1 MTRGRGRPRT
11 WTEDRDAAVAEMCR
25 AGHRVSE
32 IASTLGVTVRA
43 IRRRIDRLRT
53 SGVLPRAIRPWTGA
67 EVRRLSDMAASGMA
81 DDAIAAAL
89 GRTKGAVIDMRQRS
103 GIQRADYAP
112 RWSDDE
118 RAVVAEMARRGH
130 TSTEIGAH
138 IGRSRTA
145 VRVEMWKMRRRQ
157 VGGR

>member
-1 MTRGRGRPRT
+1 MTRGRPRT

-67 EVRRLSDMAASGMA
+67 EVRRLNDMVALGMTDA
-81 DDAIAAAL
+81 AIAAAL
-89 GRTKGAVIDMRQRS
+89 DRTHGAVVDMRQRS
-103 GIQRADYAP
+103 GIRRPDYAP
-112 RWSDDE
+112 RWSEDE
-118 RAVVAEMARRGH
+118 RAVVSEMARRGYS
-130 TSTEIGAH
+130 STEIGAH

-145 VRVEMWKMRRRQ
+145 VRVEMWKMRHRRSE
-157 VGGR
+157 G